1 MPGDVVGRDLHRGR
15 HGAIVAEELLDGT
28 VEELG
33 VRLQEG
39 RLRGMPEQMEES
51 VSEQVRGRLVSR
63 EEEEHA
69 VRDDLVACQAF
80 TPVLGA
86 EHEVHQVVLRA
97 TLALAEQRVE
107 VVDQRGDTGARLDEV
122 VALVDRAA
130 EVRREPIGPG
140 LDPHEV
146 GLRHAHES
154 GDDGRR
160 ERKGELAD
168 EVHRAACDDPV
179 EESVDGRLDPL
190 AARLELLRRERTLQ
204 ESSQAIVVGRVAKNQ
219 PVPEDLSDRPY
230 RRAPARVPLVDFAE
244 AIGGERLGAVEH
256 PDDVRVPCDHPGVQ
270 WLAPVDGVVVAEPRV
285 EREWVLDVSPGLEI
299 EVHRRGVYP
308 APVTLLKVRT
318 GSPTALRDSSA
329 GARTLDRHGMQL
341 TSDAVIGSRRPR
353 AQPELRPPPAG
364 ATLHRLAAPVA
375 RRSESVPYRYSTAY
389 SRHSSGTP
397 LRRWVPRSTKPS
409 REPATRSL
417 TVLDTS
423 TSSGPA
429 AARMRAAMWTAMPP
443 TSSPI
448 SSHSPVWSPVRT
460 WIPSRR
466 TRWRIEQ
473 AQRIARAGP
482 SNVASTPSPVG
493 FTSRPRKAARS
504 FRQVA

>member
-51 VSEQVRGRLVSR
+51 VSEQVRGRLVPR
-63 EEEEHA
+63 EEEEHT
-69 VRDDLVACQAF
+69 VRDDLVACQVF

-97 TLALAEQRVE
+97 THALAEQRVE
-107 VVDQRGDTGARLDEV
+107 VVDQRGDAGARLDEV

-130 EVRREPIGPG
+130 EVRRQPIGPG
-140 LDPHEV
+140 LDPYEV

-219 PVPEDLSDRPY
+219 PVPEDLSDRLD

-244 AIGGERLGAVEH
+244 AIVSGRSNTRTTSAY
-256 PDDVRVPCDHPGVQ
+256 RVITQAFSGLLQ
-270 WLAPVDGVVVAEPRV
+270 W
-285 EREWVLDVSPGLEI
+285 
-299 EVHRRGVYP
+299 
-308 APVTLLKVRT
+308 T
-318 GSPTALRDSSA
+318 GSW
-329 GARTLDRHGMQL
+329 
-341 TSDAVIGSRRPR
+341 SR
-353 AQPELRPPPAG
+353 
-364 ATLHRLAAPVA
+364 
-375 RRSESVPYRYSTAY
+375 
-389 SRHSSGTP
+389 
-397 LRRWVPRSTKPS
+397 
-409 REPATRSL
+409 
-417 TVLDTS
+417 
-423 TSSGPA
+423 
-429 AARMRAAMWTAMPP
+429 
-443 TSSPI
+443 
-448 SSHSPVWSPVRT
+448 SH
-460 WIPSRR
+460 
-466 TRWRIEQ
+466 
-473 AQRIARAGP
+473 A
-482 SNVASTPSPVG
+482 
-493 FTSRPRKAARS
+493 
-504 FRQVA
+504 